1 MPKVNKELE
10 IQQTRVFLRDG
21 ISQKLVGYDEYGNPR
36 NPDAEDGRTP
46 YIILGNIF
54 EDMRQ

>member
-1 MPKVNKELE
+1 MNKELE

-54 EDMRQ
+54 EDMKQ